1 MPLSSKPVIPPP
13 RRLTLPYLRWWICGL
28 LFLGSTVNYIDRGT
42 IAILAPHLGKLF
54 NWSES
59 DYGWIVFAFQIS
71 YAIMM
76 PVSGGII
83 DWLGTRVGYAVAMA
97 WWSVAAAAHAAARGV
112 LSFGVA
118 RFLLGTGE
126 AGNFP
131 ASIKAVAEWFP
142 RKERALATGFFNSGT
157 NFGAIIAYPLVGW
170 LLSAF
175 GWQAAFIGTGGLGL
189 VAVIL
194 WLALYRSPRAHPWI
208 SGSELALIEAQG
220 PATPEEAESKI
231 SWLRVFSYRQ
241 AWGFTLGKF
250 LTDPV
255 WWFYL
260 FWLPKYLTQ
269 ARGMSMATME
279 LVGSVPF
286 IAAIFGSIG
295 GGWLSG
301 ALIARGWSLN
311 RARKT
316 AMGVTAFCM
325 PAAIIA
331 VYSPN
336 PWVAVGLISLAT
348 SAHQG
353 WSANLFTLSS
363 DIFPKRFVGSVV
375 GVGGAAGA
383 AGGAIFAAVAGN
395 TLQVFHTYVPLFI
408 IAGVLHPLAL
418 AVVHL
423 MIPRIEPLEA

>member
-1 MPLSSKPVIPPP
+1 MPTSPQADSPSP
-13 RRLTLPYLRWWICGL
+13 RHFTLPHLRWWICGL
-28 LFLGSTVNYIDRGT
+28 LFVGSTVNYIDRGT

-83 DWLGTRVGYAVAMA
+83 DWLGTRAGYALAMA
-97 WWSVAAAAHAAARGV
+97 WWSVAAASHAAARGV

-142 RKERALATGFFNSGT
+142 RKERALATGIFNSGT
-157 NFGAIIAYPLVGW
+157 NIGAVIAYPLVGW
-170 LLSAF
+170 LLAAF
-175 GWQAAFIGTGGLGL
+175 GWQMAFIATGGLGL
-189 VAVIL
+189 VAVVL
-194 WLALYRSPRAHPWI
+194 WYALYGAPHTHPWI
-208 SGSELALIEAQG
+208 TPSELADVEDPG
-220 PATPEEAESKI
+220 PSESPGPKERI
-231 SWLRVFSYRQ
+231 SWLRIFSYRQ
-241 AWGFTLGKF
+241 AWGFAAGKF
-250 LTDPV
+250 MTDAV

-269 ARGMSMATME
+269 ARGMSMTTME
-279 LVGSVPF
+279 AAGSVPF
-286 IAAIFGSIG
+286 ITAMVGSVA

-301 ALIARGWSLN
+301 ALVARGWNLS

-316 AMGVTAFCM
+316 AMAACAFCM
-325 PAAIIA
+325 PAGIVA
-331 VYSPN
+331 VYAHSP
-336 PWVAVGLISLAT
+336 WTALALISLAT

-353 WSANLFTLSS
+353 WSANLFTLVS
-363 DIFPKRFVGSVV
+363 DIFPKQYVGSVV
-375 GVGGAAGA
+375 GIGGAAGA
-383 AGGAIFAAVAGN
+383 LGGAIFARVAGH
-395 TLQVFHTYVPLFI
+395 TLQFLHGYAPLFI
-408 IAGVLHPLAL
+408 IAGILHPLAL
-418 AVVHL
+418 AVIHL
-423 MIPRIEPLEA
+423 LIPRIEPLES

>member
-1 MPLSSKPVIPPP
+1 MSTATGDPATAPAGF
-13 RRLTLPYLRWWICGL
+13 RLPHLRWWICGL

-42 IAILAPHLGKLF
+42 IAILAPRLGKLF

-76 PVSGGII
+76 PLSGGII
-83 DWLGTRVGYAVAMA
+83 DWLGTRTGYALAMA
-97 WWSVAAAAHAAARGV
+97 WWSVAAAAHALARGV
-112 LSFGVA
+112 LSFSVA

-142 RKERALATGFFNSGT
+142 RQERALATGIFNSGT
-157 NFGAIIAYPLVGW
+157 NIGAVVAYPIVGW
-170 LLSAF
+170 LLAAF

-189 VAVIL
+189 LAVVV
-194 WLALYRSPRAHPWI
+194 WLMIYRAPRTHGWI
-208 SGSELALIEAQG
+208 TATELAQIKVRDEADASETKG
-220 PATPEEAESKI
+220 KI
-231 SWLRVFSYRQ
+231 SWLEVFSYRQ
-241 AWGFTLGKF
+241 AWGFALGKF

-260 FWLPKYLTQ
+260 FWLPKYLTE
-269 ARGMSMATME
+269 ARGMSMRAME
-279 LVGSVPF
+279 LAGSVPF
-286 IAAIFGSIG
+286 VAAMFGSVA

-301 ALIARGWSLN
+301 ALIGRGWTLD

-316 AMGVTAFCM
+316 AMAACAFCM
-325 PAAIIA
+325 PAAIVA
-331 VYSPN
+331 VYAHS
-336 PWVAVGLISLAT
+336 PWVSLALISLAT

-363 DIFPKRFVGSVV
+363 DIFPKEFVGSVV
-375 GVGGAAGA
+375 GLGGAAGA
-383 AGGAIFAAVAGN
+383 AGGALFAQVAGH
-395 TLQVFHTYVPLFI
+395 TLQFVHSYVPLFI
-408 IAGVLHPLAL
+408 IAGVLHPLGL
-418 AVVHL
+418 AVIHL
-423 MIPRIEPLEA
+423 LIPRIEPVKA